1 MKENKLLWIILFN
14 LVIIVSELVFGVIS
28 NSFALIAD
36 ALHNTGDVIAII
48 ITYIAIRLASK
59 KITFKYTFGFLK
71 AEMMAAFTNTLFLVI
86 TMFYMIYEAINRFYT
101 PEIIEPI
108 YMIVVGLI
116 AVVANGLSAYIL
128 KYDMKH
134 DNIIYNMITKYIIN
148 LIKDNPQSLT
158 HFASTLR
165 RNTYSGKHGKFHYP
179 ELYPFEKDRYSSPI
193 PELKKVLTHID
204 ALKKQLKHKESEL
217 NKITRELDM
226 AKKTLSQI
234 EFAVDDTKE
243 IIDNLKKRYEGSDLK
258 GRFSI
263 VQSQHKHFDILVDSL
278 KKKIENYEKE
288 KSYLKKNISGFQE
301 KNKEILNKEEEVFN
315 TIFTNLKKHKI
326 KL

>member
-1 MKENKLLWIILFN
+1 MDIKELKNLKKNLIPDLNKFLGSVVNELLTSKVKNETLSPLLITHKEFIDLSLSRIIKKIKERL
-14 LVIIVSELVFGVIS
+14 
-28 NSFALIAD
+28 FALAKQKELPVD
-36 ALHNTGDVIAII
+36 D
-48 ITYIAIRLASK
+48 
-59 KITFKYTFGFLK
+59 KIFEVKLEY
-71 AEMMAAFTNTLFLVI
+71 
-86 TMFYMIYEAINRFYT
+86 
-101 PEIIEPI
+101 
-108 YMIVVGLI
+108 
-116 AVVANGLSAYIL
+116 LSAYIL